1 MAGGLRAML
10 RVLTSHRPA
19 LVGLLIISV
28 LVGLSIFTVV
38 FLPYEEAMLVWYGE
52 EEVEGPRPQNAA
64 PSWIN
69 AVSKQDLP
77 PTIIVDT
84 RDSIALSG
92 RHGTA
97 TKEWQTVSDTMREA
111 TLLFAFDYPYDALPQ
126 EITLSVEAENSKKT
140 IQLGLAWL
148 TPDGREIDLG
158 THTMR
163 SALTYF
169 PDSDKKLQRRMKGVP
184 PPIILFHDP
193 ETGEGPVRGQYQL
206 RVSALVFDEGAEL
219 DANLWLDGWTY
230 GLLGTDTQGRDLVV
244 PFLWGAPIAL
254 SFGLLAATIT
264 SVCTML
270 FAGIGVWFGGWIDSL
285 IQRITEINMILP
297 FLPVAIMIFTLY
309 SKSFWVVMGVTV
321 LLSIFGRAIKNYRAI
336 FLQLREVPYIE
347 AAQAYGAGD
356 WRIIFRYLAP
366 RIGAV
371 LIPQI
376 VVLIPTYVFLEATLA
391 FLGVPIEGPPTWGT
405 LVIQLGARSSYFDDY
420 GLVLIPLGLLLLT
433 GFAFALVGMGMERY
447 FEPRLRER

>member
-1 MAGGLRAML
+1 ML

-19 LVGLLIISV
+19 LVGLVILSI

-38 FLPYEEAMLVWYGE
+38 FLPYEEAMVLWYGE
-52 EEVEGPRPQNAA
+52 EEVEGPRPKNAA
-64 PSWIN
+64 PAWIN
-69 AVSKQDLP
+69 AVSIQDLP
-77 PTIIVDT
+77 PTMILDT
-84 RDSIALSG
+84 RDSVASTG
-92 RHGTA
+92 KHGTA
-97 TKEWQTVSDTMREA
+97 TKKWQTVSDTMREA
-111 TLLFAFDYPYDALPQ
+111 TLSFTFDYPYDAAPQ
-126 EITLSVEAENSKKT
+126 NIILSVDAEDSKKT

-148 TPDGREIDLG
+148 TPDGREVDLG

-163 SALTYF
+163 SAFTYF
-169 PDSDKKLQRRMKGVP
+169 PLSDKRVQRKTKGLP
-184 PPIILFHDP
+184 PHMILFHDP

-206 RVSALVFDEGAEL
+206 RVSALVFDEAAEL
-219 DANLWLDGWTY
+219 DANFWLDGWTY

-254 SFGLLAATIT
+254 SFGLLAATLT
-264 SVCTML
+264 SVCTMV

-285 IQRITEINMILP
+285 IQRITEVNMILP

-321 LLSIFGRAIKNYRAI
+321 LLSIFGRTIKNYRAI
-336 FLQLREVPYIE
+336 FLQLKEAPYIE

-376 VVLIPTYVFLEATLA
+376 VVLIPAYVFLEATLA
-391 FLGVPIEGPPTWGT
+391 FLGVPIDGPPTWGT
-405 LVIQLGARSSYFDDY
+405 LVMQLGARSSYFDDS

-433 GFAFALVGMGMERY
+433 GFAFALIGMGMERY
-447 FEPRLRER
+447 FEPRLRDR